1 MLVRQLLQIQNKAVL
16 PTARLI
22 RMDAEFNYNGS
33 NIPQLGHV

>member
-1 MLVRQLLQIQNKAVL
+1 VL

-33 NIPQLGHV
+33 NIPQLGHVWEW